1 MKKSILTINAMALCL
16 LSCSSGGQDDAFVPE
31 PSPTPDEPTLTGIAF
46 GGDGG
51 AWHDA
56 PTTRA
61 TTTGLQTLFPSFKVW
76 GYKNNGGIVMNGYQV
91 AYRENSVGS
100 TVTNTAGWEY
110 VGIEN
115 ADINAQQ
122 TVKYWDYSATD
133 YRFMAYAPA
142 DAEGVTTKETDGK
155 RIIVVPYTYSEHA
168 ETNTTP
174 YVSEM
179 WYATDHKQYGNR
191 VALTFAPIIAKV
203 RFKFTYPDDIST
215 IHITDIKFQDSRD
228 EAEVPQNGII
238 TATYP
243 VTTSPTGS
251 EPQLGWQEAETPRT
265 APLVL
270 DTPYEDVNDRIHILN
285 EEQYGKWYYVPPMNL
300 IPYEQGAY
308 TITACI
314 NGKTST
320 ASVPAAYMQWKA
332 GYQYTYIFKITE
344 AGTYITFMN
353 LQVEQWVD
361 GDNVDNGGKGTEG
374 W

>member
-1 MKKSILTINAMALCL
+1 MKKSILTIYAMALCL

-31 PSPTPDEPTLTGIAF
+31 PTPTPDDPTLTGIAF

-61 TTTGLQTLFPSFKVW
+61 TTTGLQTLFPSFRVW
-76 GYKNNGGIVMNGYQV
+76 GYKNNGSTVMDGYQV
-91 AYRENSVGS
+91 VYKANSDGS

-115 ADINAQQ
+115 ANINAQQ
-122 TVKYWDYSATD
+122 IVKYWDYSATD

-142 DAEGVTTKETDGK
+142 DAEEVTTTVTDGEK
-155 RIIVVPYTYSEHA
+155 TIAVPYTYSKDA
-168 ETNTTP
+168 EANTTP

-179 WYATDHKQYGNR
+179 WYTADKTLYGKR
-191 VALTFAPIIAKV
+191 VTLTFAPIIAKV
-203 RFKFTYPDDIST
+203 RFKFTYPDDINT

-228 EAEVPQNGII
+228 DAAIPQNGII
-238 TATYP
+238 TATYH

-251 EPQLGWQEAETPRT
+251 EPQLGWQEAKNPITGS
-265 APLVL
+265 LVL
-270 DTPYEDVNDRIHILN
+270 DTPYEDTNDKVHILTAD
-285 EEQYGKWYYVPPMNL
+285 QYGKWYYVPPMNL
-300 IPYEQGAY
+300 ILYEQGAY
-308 TITACI
+308 TITARI

-353 LQVEQWVD
+353 LQVEQWVN
-361 GDNVDNGGKGTEG
+361 GANVDNSGKGTEG

>member
-16 LSCSSGGQDDAFVPE
+16 LSCSSGGQDDAFVQDPTH
-31 PSPTPDEPTLTGIAF
+31 SPTPEAPTDVAIAF
-46 GGDGG
+46 GGSSNT
-51 AWHDA
+51 WQDA

-61 TTTGLQTLFPSFKVW
+61 EETTSKGLENYYNSFRVW
-76 GYKNNGGIVMNGYQV
+76 GYKSNGSQTVMDNYNVLYDGD
-91 AYRENSVGS
+91 NK
-100 TVTNTAGWEY
+100 TWEY
-110 VGIEN
+110 VGKGSE
-115 ADINAQQ
+115 DKPQ

-142 DAEGVTTKETDGK
+142 DAEGITTTTDDKK
-155 RIIVVPYTYSEHA
+155 RTIAVPYTFSKDA
-168 ETNTTP
+168 VANTTP
-174 YVSEM
+174 YVSRM
-179 WYATDHKQYGNR
+179 WYATDHTQYGKS
-191 VALTFAPIIAKV
+191 VTLTFAPVIAKV
-203 RFKFTYPDDIST
+203 RFKFTYPDDINS
-215 IHITDIKFQDSRD
+215 IHITDIKFRDSRD
-228 EAEVPQNGII
+228 DAAVPQNGVI

-251 EPQLGWQEAETPRT
+251 EPLLGWQEAENPITGS
-265 APLVL
+265 LVL
-270 DTPYEDVNDRIHILN
+270 DTPYEDANDKVHILTAD
-285 EEQYGKWYYVPPMNL
+285 EYGKWYYVPPMDL

-308 TITACI
+308 IITARI

-344 AGTYITFMN
+344 AGTYITFID

-361 GDNVDNGGKGTEG
+361 GDNVDNNGKGTEG